1 MHFALLGPS
10 TRTLPPG
17 SDHLIRP
24 RFRLLSTRS
33 TSGPDSTDF
42 DAIVFAVPHKEY
54 VDINL
59 NEWITN
65 KRTLL
70 FDAHNVLTKTQ
81 VAEIKENKLNYM
93 SIGRG

>member
-1 MHFALLGPS
+1 MYQGVEIITHDPLVEYWDELDLKILAE
-10 TRTLPPG
+10 LPN
-17 SDHLIRP
+17 
-24 RFRLLSTRS
+24 
-33 TSGPDSTDF
+33 STDDY
-42 DAIVFAVPHKEY
+42 DAIVFAVRHKEY

-70 FDAHNVLTKTQ
+70 FDANNVLSKRQ
-81 VAEIKENKLNYM
+81 VREIKENDLNYI